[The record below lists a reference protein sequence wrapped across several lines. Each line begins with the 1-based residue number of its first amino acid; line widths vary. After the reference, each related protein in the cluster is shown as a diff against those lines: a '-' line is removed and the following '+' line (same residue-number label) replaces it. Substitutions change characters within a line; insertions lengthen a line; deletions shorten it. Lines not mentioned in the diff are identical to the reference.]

1 LLKIRFSMRF
11 TLGATIVLM
20 GVLGLALA
28 LTTGEIYQKQ
38 TLENQRTALEEL
50 VQISV
55 GEQLHD
61 LEDRARDLG
70 LALQSEADFRRALSS
85 GKHDVL
91 VQQLQNQFRQYFV
104 TANIIKLERLVV
116 YDIDYHL
123 LGTATAGAVA
133 ASSDASGCPTLIE
146 HARLRSGA
154 ERLQSLAALCQNDHQ
169 ARYAVLVPAGG
180 LKPIGYIEVVTD
192 PVPTLAHIETK
203 LGFPVRIR
211 DARDVVVYRSDTW
224 PPPNAMQNVLVAEHV
239 LSAASGEPLFK
250 IAVMRNVA
258 QLQQG
263 LARTRWLVLTLAI
276 ASTLIGVILAFF
288 VLEKTTLQPL
298 NDLARQLRRV
308 GSNMDHLGEQV
319 EPSGIAEIRE
329 LGEDFNQ
336 MARELDQLYGSLEHM
351 AFTDPL
357 TNLPNRA
364 RFRDSLEES
373 VRQYTLAHQPFAL
386 FLMDLDRFKAVND
399 SLGHQI
405 GDLLLQE
412 VSTRLRSVL
421 RESDTVARLDNES
434 IVGLEGKMVAR
445 LGGDEFAAIL
455 PRVSSID
462 DASAVA
468 RKLLL
473 TMQDPFLIRGH
484 AISIGISIG
493 IALYPQHGADIDTLM
508 QRADAAMYFAKNNQC
523 GLAFPD
529 TMQQVELI

>member
-1 LLKIRFSMRF
+1 LLKVRFSMRF
-11 TLGATIVLM
+11 TLGATIILM
-20 GVLGLALA
+20 GMLGLLLA
-28 LTTGEIYQKQ
+28 LTTGEIYRNQ
-38 TLENQRTALEEL
+38 TLESQRTALAEL

-61 LEDRARDLG
+61 LEERARDLG
-70 LALQSEADFRRALSS
+70 LAMQSEPDFRRALAS
-85 GKHDVL
+85 GKRDVL
-91 VQQLQNQFRQYFV
+91 THQLLNQFHQYFV
-104 TANIIKLERLVV
+104 TANIIKLEKLVV
-116 YDIDYHL
+116 YDAGYRPL
-123 LGTATAGAVA
+123 STAKAGGGVA
-133 ASSDASGCPTLIE
+133 DNDAPGCPTLIE
-146 HARLRSGA
+146 RARTRTGA
-154 ERLQSLAALCQNDHQ
+154 ERLHSLAALCLNNHQ

-192 PVPTLAHIETK
+192 PVPVLARIESR

-211 DARDVVVYRSDTW
+211 DAQDRRVFSTESW
-224 PPPNAMQNVLVAEHV
+224 PPPNAMHNALLAEHV
-239 LSAASGEPLFK
+239 MTTAADEPILK
-250 IAVMRNVA
+250 IAVVRDVER
-258 QLQQG
+258 LQRG
-263 LARTRWLVLTLAI
+263 LAKTRWLVMTLAI
-276 ASTLIGVILAFF
+276 AITLLGVFLALYI
-288 VLEKTTLQPL
+288 LEKTTLQPL
-298 NDLARQLRRV
+298 NNLALQLRRV
-308 GSNMDHLGEQV
+308 GSNRDHLGEQV
-319 EPSGIAEIRE
+319 ETGGIAEIRE

-336 MARELDQLYGSLEHM
+336 MARELDRLYGSLEHM

-373 VRQYTLAHQPFAL
+373 ARQYKLVHQPFAL

-399 SLGHQI
+399 TLGHQI

-421 RESDTVARLDNES
+421 RETDTVARLDNET

-473 TMQDPFLIRGH
+473 SMQNPFLVRGH

-493 IALYPQHGADIDTLM
+493 IALYPQHGEDIDSLM